1 MKKRMTLLIIAGV
14 FLLTA
19 LAGCGGEK
27 GEIKLLA
34 QDANLEKAPQIVV
47 EPDKAPYNLGGWQ
60 KKNEVSWKADIPKAG
75 MYAILIEY
83 SRPGGEPKAPG
94 LIMVRSPGKKTEN
107 LRFSAEPTGKNNRD
121 WSVYTINDDCGIR
134 LEKGTVTLAI
144 RPNFSSGYTGTKY
157 FMNLRSVTLK
167 LKEE

>member
-1 MKKRMTLLIIAGV
+1 MKKRMTLLIVAVV
-14 FLLTA
+14 FLVTA
-19 LAGCGGEK
+19 LASCGGEK
-27 GEIKLLA
+27 VEIKLLPK
-34 QDANLEKAPQIVV
+34 DDDLKKAPQIVV
-47 EPDKAPYNLGGWQ
+47 EPNKAPYNLGGW
-60 KKNEVSWKADIPKAG
+60 KKNNEVSWEVDIPQAG

-134 LEKGTVTLAI
+134 LEKGKVTLAI
-144 RPNFSSGYTGTKY
+144 RPNFSSGYTGTVY

-167 LKEE
+167 LKKD